1 MAQSRAEGSSCLLAW
16 IGCHAFSHGRSS
28 KPVLFIESSG
38 FVVAYAHTQAA
49 RACVCIEQGGGTLNK
64 SRIGM
69 DQPAGPA
76 SLRVK
81 FTNFSARGSPP
92 SSTQEMKIPVSGM
105 LAHAPPAPTH
115 AEALLNSSTDS
126 ICAGLRRAAY
136 FNKGR
141 QPVSDTTHPPSL
153 QWCSPAS
160 GCQQQCTSGK
170 TAVGALAFLR

>member
-1 MAQSRAEGSSCLLAW
+1 M
-16 IGCHAFSHGRSS
+16 
-28 KPVLFIESSG
+28 
-38 FVVAYAHTQAA
+38 
-49 RACVCIEQGGGTLNK
+49 NK

-141 QPVSDTTHPPSL
+141 QPVSDTTHPPRASL
-153 QWCSPAS
+153 PPGVLAGEWMPTAMHLWKDCRRGAGLPTMILSPPLSTCSPAS
-160 GCQQQCTSGK
+160 RCADRACISRRGTPATPPGPAPASS
-170 TAVGALAFLR
+170 ARSAPRPAPRSPARP